1 MNYALPESDV
11 TRTYVS
17 AAVLEEEG
25 NEIEITYPDSNRDS
39 RNFANARQREKGRER
54 SGRRGNYLCVRPPYM
69 RFRSKVIAGF
79 RVACSRATWMGE
91 FERFARNTAAE

>member
-1 MNYALPESDV
+1 MNYALPESDA
-11 TRTYVS
+11 VS

-39 RNFANARQREKGRER
+39 RNFANARQREKGRERR